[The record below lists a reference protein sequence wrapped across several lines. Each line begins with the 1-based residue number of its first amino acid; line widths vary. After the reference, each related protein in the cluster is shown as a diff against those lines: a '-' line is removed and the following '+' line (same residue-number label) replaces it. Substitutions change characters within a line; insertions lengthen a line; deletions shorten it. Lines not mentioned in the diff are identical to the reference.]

1 VQAAPLTDDELA
13 FLEMEQP
20 LCSFTDLLAG
30 NVSLHELVAAGKSS
44 SSSPGSS
51 SAAAPPPP
59 PAAGGWRSCGEASAM
74 ATLQPA
80 YAHGHGNASNRLL
93 HGMK

>member
-1 VQAAPLTDDELA
+1 MQAAPLTDDELA
-13 FLEMEQP
+13 FLEMERP

-30 NVSLHELVAAGKSS
+30 NVSLHELVVVTGKSS
-44 SSSPGSS
+44 SVPGSIS
-51 SAAAPPPP
+51 SAAAPP

>member
-1 VQAAPLTDDELA
+1 VQAAPLTDDELP

-30 NVSLHELVAAGKSS
+30 NVSLHELVAAGKSSS

-74 ATLQPA
+74 ATLQAA
-80 YAHGHGNASNRLL
+80 YAHGNTASNLV